1 MNFNKWKDH
10 KGYTLGA
17 ELEARLQDSE
27 TFKLKEYSSKLR
39 ERFSDEY
46 KKKIHQ
52 EFLECMVEFVTPVCN
67 DSYEVVKELKEQIAY
82 INSLAKE
89 DSTVVAT
96 SGSCS
101 LRVDP
106 LKHVDEER
114 YDAFAKEY
122 GILLS
127 RFHIC
132 GFHIHVAL
140 PSSDEALQA
149 YNFSLEYLPIFLALS
164 ANSPFFNG
172 EDAGLLSY
180 RAKIFE
186 QLPRAGLSSY
196 FESFEEMKKL
206 YMDMNRAGTINSIKD
221 IWWDIRVSP
230 NFGTLEIRICDASS
244 DFERLR
250 LLVVLYQA
258 LVLFAQGKEI
268 YKIPHQILLQ
278 NRWTALRHG
287 LDGVFQNSKKVT
299 TIRDHYIDLLERME
313 REGVFE
319 KLGTTSDIKKLK
331 ELAFEDEPAKQQ
343 LKVFKETNSLI
354 EVEKL
359 GRMDEIK

>member
-1 MNFNKWKDH
+1 MNFNKWENH

-17 ELEARLQDSE
+17 ELEARLQDRK

-39 ERFSDEY
+39 KRFSDEY

-52 EFLECMVEFVTPVCN
+52 EFLECMVEFVTPVCK
-67 DSYEVVKELKEQIAY
+67 DSYEVIKELKEQISY
-82 INSLAKE
+82 LNSLAKE
-89 DSTVVAT
+89 DNTVIAT

-101 LRVDP
+101 LKVDP
-106 LKHVDEER
+106 LKHVDEKR
-114 YDAFAKEY
+114 YDEFAKEY

-140 PSSDEALQA
+140 PSSNEALQA
-149 YNFSLEYLPIFLALS
+149 YNFSLEYLPLFLALS

-196 FESFEEMKKL
+196 FDSFEEMKKL
-206 YMDMNRAGTINSIKD
+206 YMDMNRAGTINTIKD

-250 LLVVLYQA
+250 LLVVLFQA
-258 LVLFAQGKEI
+258 LVFFAQGKEV

-287 LDGVFQNSKKVT
+287 LEGVFQNRKKVT
-299 TIRDHYIDLLERME
+299 TIREHYLELVENME
-313 REGVFE
+313 TEGVFE
-319 KLGTTSDIKKLK
+319 RLGTASDVQKLK
-331 ELAFEDEPAKQQ
+331 ELAFEDEPAKKQ
-343 LKVFKETNSLI
+343 LKVFKETNSLA

-359 GRMDEIK
+359 GRMDDIK